1 MAGGKL
7 ATDYLYEQGCR
18 KIAIVAG
25 VSDTISPTE
34 NRRLGY
40 QTMIA
45 ERHLTPLIHYL
56 PRESNLNQKRQSI
69 HQFLVEQQ
77 PDGVFCTDDLTAV
90 IVQNLATTVHLD
102 NLKVVGYDGTQVIQS
117 FMPSLST
124 IVQPIDDL
132 AELMVKIL
140 IQKIEDEQFTPQ
152 ANYVLPVTL
161 KK

>member
-1 MAGGKL
+1 M
-7 ATDYLYEQGCR
+7 
-18 KIAIVAG
+18 
-25 VSDTISPTE
+25 
-34 NRRLGY
+34 
-40 QTMIA
+40 
-45 ERHLTPLIHYL
+45 
-56 PRESNLNQKRQSI
+56 
-69 HQFLVEQQ
+69 
-77 PDGVFCTDDLTAV
+77 TAV
-90 IVQNLATTVHLD
+90 IVQNLATTGHLD

-140 IQKIEDEQFTPQ
+140 IQKIEDKQFTPQ